1 MKKFAIVFFI
11 FVCLMCVGLCNY
23 DFIKSASMPKDA
35 VYSIY
40 VSKDF
45 VPNVEGVSCVKN
57 GSINIVSC
65 NAKQADKLY
74 SSFDKESIVGQSF
87 KFESI
92 YQEFLDYLAGLDVKV
107 VSTENFDNITSV
119 YCYSDKIVDGI
130 YLSSGKVNLQIAYSN
145 GYVTVGSPVIIG
157 SF

>member
-1 MKKFAIVFFI
+1 
-11 FVCLMCVGLCNY
+11 MCVGLCNY
-23 DFIKSASMPKDA
+23 DFIQSVAMPKDA
-35 VYSIY
+35 IYSIY
-40 VSKDF
+40 VSRDY

-74 SSFDKESIVGQSF
+74 SRFDKDSIVGQSF
-87 KFESI
+87 KFEST
-92 YQEFLDYLAGLDVKV
+92 YQEFLNYTNNLDAQI
-107 VSTENFDNITSV
+107 VSTEKFDNITSI
-119 YCYSDKIVDGI
+119 YCCSDKIEDSI